1 MVYRF
6 NQQDEQASPGRGA
19 AVGSTDPTSKLV
31 KARPRPK
38 AAVDLRTTPSN
49 EDTGSGIRQIV
60 GWGETSYEHGSDRY
74 QRPRPHTIWVKGT
87 FSSRDLSCSWR
98 SVSRWPSDQ
107 STDHCS
113 IVMIN
118 L

>member
-6 NQQDEQASPGRGA
+6 NQQDDQATPGRGA
-19 AVGSTDPTSKLV
+19 AAGSTDPTSKLV
-31 KARPRPK
+31 KARPRPR

-49 EDTGSGIRQIV
+49 EDTDSGIRQIV
-60 GWGETSYEHGSDRY
+60 GWGETSPKRGPNRY
-74 QRPRPHTIWVKGT
+74 QRPRPHTLWVKGT
-87 FSSRDLSCSWR
+87 FSSRDLSCPRR
-98 SVSRWPSDQ
+98 SASRWPSDQ